1 MVKAQDVET
10 QIKGRVCVIWM
21 ADTNNGMDRTA
32 AWEIGRML
40 KGLPTQF
47 SALHICVPSLRLHFA
62 HGSLV
67 ALGCY
72 AIGKLT
78 LLRLKTHFG
87 KVRVV
92 STWRSNAFWSHLV
105 LVSVCPPG
113 TPVELKNTL
122 QDYGIPAS
130 IIPISDEGH
139 IDTKDCNL
147 KWKHFRIEERQ
158 RRAVQNFKQQSKA
171 AMSTVESVLEETGTK
186 GSNDNGEDAEEEDE
200 DEKDW
205 ISSEDLWMEFT
216 PKALPVPTDGATS
229 SSHSISSDSFSPT
242 SFCDPPLAVPAPT
255 QQLPTASPKKSS
267 SRVTGGARVFTPSN
281 NDILL
286 GRGRFCQ
293 EFVVRYG
300 THATQPIKQNLATVG
315 SWILMISFVLFLFMF
330 GRAMFAFET

>member
-1 MVKAQDVET
+1 
-10 QIKGRVCVIWM
+10 
-21 ADTNNGMDRTA
+21 
-32 AWEIGRML
+32 
-40 KGLPTQF
+40 
-47 SALHICVPSLRLHFA
+47 
-62 HGSLV
+62 
-67 ALGCY
+67 
-72 AIGKLT
+72 
-78 LLRLKTHFG
+78 
-87 KVRVV
+87 
-92 STWRSNAFWSHLV
+92 
-105 LVSVCPPG
+105 
-113 TPVELKNTL
+113 
-122 QDYGIPAS
+122 
-130 IIPISDEGH
+130 
-139 IDTKDCNL
+139 L